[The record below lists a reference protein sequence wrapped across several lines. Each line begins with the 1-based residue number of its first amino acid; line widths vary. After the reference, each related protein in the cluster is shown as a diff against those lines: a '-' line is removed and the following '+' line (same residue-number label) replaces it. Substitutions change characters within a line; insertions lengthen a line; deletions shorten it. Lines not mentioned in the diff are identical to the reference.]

1 MRELLEDTT
10 NQEEVVA
17 SVSIIGTG
25 NMGAA
30 IASIAL
36 KGGHKVQQLGHGDG
50 AIAIEGHVVILAVP
64 HADLADIVAQRGEA
78 LVDKVVVDITNP
90 VDFDTMDGLVV
101 GSDTSAAAAL
111 ADALPRSAIVKAFN
125 TNFAGTLAGGTVG
138 PLTTAVLVAGDD
150 EEAKAQ
156 VVALVTSGGLNGVD
170 AGALKRARELEALG
184 FLQITLAAREQI
196 SWAAGFAIQN

>member
-1 MRELLEDTT
+1 M
-10 NQEEVVA
+10 A

-64 HADLADIVAQRGEA
+64 HAALADIVAQRGEA

-138 PLTTAVLVAGDD
+138 PLTTTVLVAGDD
-150 EEAKAQ
+150 EDAKAQ
-156 VVALVTSGGLNGVD
+156 VVALVTSGGLNAVD

-196 SWAAGFAIQN
+196 SWAAGFGIQN

>member
-1 MRELLEDTT
+1 M
-10 NQEEVVA
+10 A

-50 AIAIEGHVVILAVP
+50 AIAIEGDVVILAVP
-64 HADLADIVAQRGEA
+64 HAALADIVAQRGEA

-125 TNFAGTLAGGTVG
+125 TNFAGTLAAGTVG

>member
-1 MRELLEDTT
+1 MT
-10 NQEEVVA
+10 

-25 NMGAA
+25 NMGTA

-36 KGGHKVQQLGHGDG
+36 KGGYEVQQLGHGDD
-50 AIAIEGHVVILAVP
+50 AVAIEGDVVILAVP
-64 HADLADIVAQRGEA
+64 HAALADIVAHRGEA
-78 LVDKVVVDITNP
+78 LADKVVVDITNP

-125 TNFAGTLAGGTVG
+125 TNFASTLAGGTVG
-138 PLTTAVLVAGDD
+138 PLTTTVLVAGDD
-150 EEAKAQ
+150 EDAKAQ
-156 VVALVTSGGLNGVD
+156 VAALVTSGGLNAVD

-196 SWAAGFAIQN
+196 SWAAGFGIQN

>member
-1 MRELLEDTT
+1 M
-10 NQEEVVA
+10 A

-30 IASIAL
+30 ITSIAL

-50 AIAIEGHVVILAVP
+50 AIAIEGDVVILAVP
-64 HADLADIVAQRGEA
+64 HAALADIVAQRGEA

-125 TNFAGTLAGGTVG
+125 TNFAGTLAAGTVG